1 MLPGL
6 GADRPHLG
14 SHPARQGVCRWT
26 IRLGKGEPPA
36 LLRPVLTKAASP
48 WQGQAIGVTQ
58 PEGPRPPV
66 RAPPRGGG
74 LDSGPPS
81 LPGRWPAQAR
91 EGCGWAEG
99 DAGGPGQGGWG
110 RNRELGAACPPSCN
124 RDGHGPGP
132 SVAQETKQRP
142 HSLPNRNSLFLA
154 RSYFLIKSL

>member
-66 RAPPRGGG
+66 RAPPGGG
-74 LDSGPPS
+74 GWTVALLLCQDGG
-81 LPGRWPAQAR
+81 LPRPGKAVGGQRVMPGAQAR
-91 EGCGWAEG
+91 VGG
-99 DAGGPGQGGWG
+99 AGTGSWVLPARPAATEMDMGQGPALPRKPSSG
-110 RNRELGAACPPSCN
+110 RTPCPT
-124 RDGHGPGP
+124 
-132 SVAQETKQRP
+132 EI
-142 HSLPNRNSLFLA
+142 L
-154 RSYFLIKSL
+154 YF